1 MSIEISIHC
10 SQCGWPGT
18 GNLPAGVRVIKQE
31 GKTVLIGR
39 LSYFRIS
46 KVLCSLCEEMESS
59 VATRP
64 WFVKAH
70 AEYVEQV
77 KVKKQKLGLG

>member
-1 MSIEISIHC
+1 M
-10 SQCGWPGT
+10 
-18 GNLPAGVRVIKQE
+18 IKQE
-31 GKTVLIGR
+31 GKTVLVGR

-46 KVLCSLCEEMESS
+46 TVLCSLCEEMESV

>member
-1 MSIEISIHC
+1 M
-10 SQCGWPGT
+10 
-18 GNLPAGVRVIKQE
+18 IKQE
-31 GKTVLIGR
+31 GKTVLVGR

-46 KVLCSLCEEMESS
+46 TGLCSICEELESA
-59 VATRP
+59 VQTRP

-77 KVKKQKLGLG
+77 KVKKQKFGLG